1 MTRQTGFSLVEIMI
15 GLLLGSILLGALFNH
30 YLITRRHEASFQ
42 QQVTASD
49 DVQMIIDLLQ
59 DNIRQAGFT
68 PCAGIGWLTVADRR
82 GQRQSLAA
90 ITLSGGT
97 ESRLAVRRMSEDFTA
112 VNRILSPSHVLVEA
126 GSRLFPHQAILIAD
140 CFHAEVTTI
149 ERMKAQGDSLRELTL
164 KEPLQFPYTSP
175 AYVGE
180 WLEEQFFVQKNKSGE
195 PALFYQSRHAE
206 ELSAAIQSFFARLH
220 AVNKGLIL
228 TVRLGLADNQHRIV
242 NTLVRIP

>member
-30 YLITRRHEASFQ
+30 YFMTRRHEASFQ

-68 PCAGIGWLTVADRR
+68 PCAGIGWLTAADRR
-82 GQRQSLAA
+82 GKRQSLAA

-97 ESRLAVRRMSEDFTA
+97 ENRLAVKRMSEDFTA
-112 VNRILSPSHVLVEA
+112 VNRILSPSQVLVDT
-126 GSRLFPHQAILIAD
+126 GCRLSPRQVIMIAD

-149 ERMKAQGDSLRELTL
+149 ERMKAQGESQCELTL
-164 KEPLQFPYTSP
+164 KDPLQFPYTPP

-180 WLEEQFFVQKNKSGE
+180 WLEEQFFVQKNQTGE

-206 ELSAAIQSFFARLH
+206 ELSAVVRSFFARLH
-220 AVNKGLIL
+220 AGTKGQVL
-228 TVRLGLADNQHRIV
+228 TVTLGLADNQQRIV
-242 NTLVRIP
+242 NALVRIP